1 MNLFSDNKRIIKNNF
16 QIILS
21 PTTVKKEPLVT
32 VEEPIITTTTIG
44 EEEVEVEVE
53 LYHIY
58 EPETTTHNNTIDE
71 TNPMIKSK

>member
-21 PTTVKKEPLVT
+21 PTTVKKESLIII
-32 VEEPIITTTTIG
+32 EEPITNTI
-44 EEEVEVEVE
+44 EVEVE

>member
-16 QIILS
+16 QIIMS

-32 VEEPIITTTTIG
+32 VEEPIITTIV